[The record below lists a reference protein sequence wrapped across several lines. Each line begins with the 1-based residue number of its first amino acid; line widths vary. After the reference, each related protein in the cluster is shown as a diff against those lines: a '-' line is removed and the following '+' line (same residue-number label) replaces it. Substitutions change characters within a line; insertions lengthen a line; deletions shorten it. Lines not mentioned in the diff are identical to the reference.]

1 MNTAGALNWLQV
13 LRAGRGHP
21 EWTRGFNTTDEALV
35 QSSYGE
41 AGDDLVAS
49 GCFGT
54 IADVKE
60 VIVARPAT
68 ATSCTS
74 CRPSSRSASAT

>member
-1 MNTAGALNWLQV
+1 M
-13 LRAGRGHP
+13 
-21 EWTRGFNTTDEALV
+21 

-60 VIVARPAT
+60 VVVAKAGYGDFVHQLPTLFTVRFGDLT
-68 ATSCTS
+68 VG
-74 CRPSSRSASAT
+74 